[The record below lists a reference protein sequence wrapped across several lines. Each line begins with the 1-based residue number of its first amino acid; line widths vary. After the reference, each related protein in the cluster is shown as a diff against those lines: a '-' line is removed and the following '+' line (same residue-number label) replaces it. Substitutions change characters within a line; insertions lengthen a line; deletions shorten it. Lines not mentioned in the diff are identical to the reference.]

1 MPDLPRA
8 KTWTYHVAGSGNCTN
23 ATTEYVMPDAL
34 RGTERLRGG
43 NLSAPRVLS
52 LGLDR
57 LGLLATTLLARL
69 LGGRGRELEREL
81 AVLDGDIDLA
91 AVEELAEQQFLGKWL
106 LDLLLDQAAHRARA
120 IHLVIAALGE
130 PRLRF
135 VVELDMDLTGG
146 ELEFERSEEH
156 TSELQS
162 LMRISYAVFC
172 LKK

>member
-1 MPDLPRA
+1 MRISDWSSDVCSSDL
-8 KTWTYHVAGSGNCTN
+8 
-23 ATTEYVMPDAL
+23 
-34 RGTERLRGG
+34 RLRGG

-120 IHLVIAALGE
+120 IHLVIAALGA

-135 VVELDMDLTGG
+135 VGGRAMDLTVGAREFG
-146 ELEFERSEEH
+146 RGDELP
-156 TSELQS
+156 
-162 LMRISYAVFC
+162 
-172 LKK
+172 